1 MSNVWPWHVRG
12 FDSRHSHGMH
22 PKYEKQ
28 NCWLHHHYWFVVCLP
43 LWKIWLRQLGLFFP
57 TEWKNKKCS
66 KPPTRLYPVV
76 FCYRKKQ
83 NTFWWLNTSFPCAN
97 LFGHPPPLIPM
108 AHESYACM
116 YVYMSVCIYWFTYF
130 FMYISPSKI
139 PIISQSYSHLGWFHQ
154 GLSPPAVLLERPGWH
169 DLPRGRPPTSSS
181 FRSSRPQR
189 GWNSRWCAPFSIAKL
204 LQITR
209 SSMVYGCL
217 W

>member
-28 NCWLHHHYWFVVCLP
+28 NCWLHHHYWFVVCLR

-116 YVYMSVCIYWFTYF
+116 YICLYVFIDLLIFLCIYLPVK
-130 FMYISPSKI
+130 SPLYHSHN
-139 PIISQSYSHLGWFHQ
+139 PILAGSTKDCHRLRCCRSAQDGMTCLVVGHQ
-154 GLSPPAVLLERPGWH
+154 LLLLFAHHGLSEAETQGDV
-169 DLPRGRPPTSSS
+169 PRL
-181 FRSSRPQR
+181 
-189 GWNSRWCAPFSIAKL
+189 A
-204 LQITR
+204 
-209 SSMVYGCL
+209 
-217 W
+217 